1 MSMTSAEKIAYVQA
15 LADDPEA
22 TDALVSV
29 YLTKA
34 KSAIFARMYPIG
46 SKPESLVDV
55 PEKYEVLQCDLAVRY
70 FMRRGGEGESIH
82 NENGIMRH
90 YGSVNDEDLLMEVT
104 QVIRL

>member
-1 MSMTSAEKIAYVQA
+1 MMTSAEKIAYVQA
-15 LADDPEA
+15 MVDDPEA

-34 KSAIFARMYPIG
+34 KGAIFKRMYPIG
-46 SKPESLVDV
+46 GKPESAIDV
-55 PEKYEVLQCDLAVRY
+55 PERYEELQCDLAARY
-70 FMRRGGEGESIH
+70 FLRRGGEGESIH

>member
-1 MSMTSAEKIAYVQA
+1 MMTTAEKIAYVQTM
-15 LADDPEA
+15 ADDPEA

-34 KSAIFARMYPIG
+34 KAAVFRRMYPIG
-46 SKPESLVDV
+46 NKPELMIDV
-55 PEKYEVLQCDLAVRY
+55 PDKYEIIQCDLAVRY
-70 FMRRGGEGESIH
+70 FLRRGGEGEQIH
-82 NENGIMRH
+82 NENGIHRH